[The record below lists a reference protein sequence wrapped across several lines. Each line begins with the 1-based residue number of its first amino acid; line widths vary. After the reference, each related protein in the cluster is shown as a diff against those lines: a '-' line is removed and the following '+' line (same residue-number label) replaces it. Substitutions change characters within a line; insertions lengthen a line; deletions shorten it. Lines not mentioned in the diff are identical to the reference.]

1 MYQLAGVIWNDDG
14 TMATTTKPSPLEAL
28 KYIENFEN
36 KRFFNVKYDNGE
48 QAHYE
53 YRTVKELF
61 SKEFEI
67 IEAALRNRE
76 VILKNYDNI
85 YQVMERHKIKT
96 VSELDEQLCYAE
108 EIKYED
114 AFKLKVL
121 DIIKERKIN
130 VEYLVDMFEDWNTIT
145 YEEWV
150 IYYEEN
156 GYYIQGEEDFKN
168 NRLLPEEFDLLK
180 GEFVCEL

>member
-14 TMATTTKPSPLEAL
+14 TMATKTPSPLETL

-67 IEAALRNRE
+67 IEAALKRL
-76 VILKNYDNI
+76 V
-85 YQVMERHKIKT
+85 
-96 VSELDEQLCYAE
+96 ELE
-108 EIKYED
+108 EEN
-114 AFKLKVL
+114 KVL
-121 DIIKERKIN
+121 ETVRDNFELWIEPKYGKTLQLLQCCSMTSS
-130 VEYLVDMFEDWNTIT
+130 EYEKFIE
-145 YEEWV
+145 YF
-150 IYYEEN
+150 
-156 GYYIQGEEDFKN
+156 GEPNE
-168 NRLLPEEFDLLK
+168 
-180 GEFVCEL
+180 